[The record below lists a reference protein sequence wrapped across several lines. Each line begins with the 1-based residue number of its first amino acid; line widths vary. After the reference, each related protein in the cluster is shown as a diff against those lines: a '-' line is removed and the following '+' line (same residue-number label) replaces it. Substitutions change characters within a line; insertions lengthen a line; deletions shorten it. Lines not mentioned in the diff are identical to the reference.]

1 MSFALEW
8 IPGLMALAVSGV
20 AYILIRRERARME
33 RRAAEREHRPA
44 E

>member
-1 MSFALEW
+1 MSLAVEW
-8 IPGLMALAVSGV
+8 IPGIVGLIVSGLAFV
-20 AYILIRRERARME
+20 YYRRERARME